1 MSEVETTSSLA
12 TDPVSHIRHLQDIYF
27 TVVAVARDYKVD
39 FTVYDVVGFCEG
51 ATKAVYDQ
59 PMWHKIGATD
69 SMDSVETLEEA
80 EIFLHGQIKWDGCA
94 DWYFDEQDRVMLHT
108 CARAGLERYSAV
120 MLYCYDMTRELL
132 PDFNDN

>member
-1 MSEVETTSSLA
+1 MDITR
-12 TDPVSHIRHLQDIYF
+12 HIRHLEDLHF
-27 TVVAVARDYKVD
+27 TVVSEARDYKVD

-51 ATKAVYDQ
+51 ANKGVYDR
-59 PMWHKIGATD
+59 PIWHKIGATD

-80 EIFLHGQIKWDGCA
+80 EVFLHGQVKWDGCA

-108 CARAGLERYSAV
+108 CSRAGLERYSAV
-120 MLYCYDMTRELL
+120 MLYCYDMARELL